1 MGYDAPGNHLI
12 VIAYGLVYTGQ
23 VGAGLAS

>member
-1 MGYDAPGNHLI
+1 MGYNAPGNHLI
-12 VIAYGLVYTGQ
+12 VIAYGPVYTGQ